1 MSKTR
6 NRKLYYLRKE
16 PCPKCRSRLRHPRKY
31 KSSTGKEYIT
41 SHCVRCLAN
50 KTKRFYNKDY
60 HAAYRAKNLE
70 KLRAY
75 QREYYY
81 PKHKD
86 RNCLSARRL
95 RERQVFN
102 DKAAIKAF
110 YEACPK
116 GYEVDHIVPL
126 NGKYV
131 SGLHTIN
138 NLQYLTISQ
147 NRSKSNKYLHDLA

>member
-1 MSKTR
+1 MKKF
-6 NRKLYYLRKE
+6 NRSLYYYKQE
-16 PCPKCRSRLRHPRKY
+16 PCRNCKSHVRRITDKRCIRCESNRYKKY
-31 KSSTGKEYIT
+31 
-41 SHCVRCLAN
+41 
-50 KTKRFYNKDY
+50 YNKDY
-60 HAAYRAKNLE
+60 HAQYRKTYDI
-70 KLRAY
+70 KTY
-75 QREYYY
+75 QRKYYKG
-81 PKHKD
+81 KHRT
-86 RNCLSARRL
+86 RNALNLSRL
-95 RERQVFN
+95 RQRLVFN

-131 SGLHTIN
+131 SGLHTIH

>member
-1 MSKTR
+1 MKGFKRS
-6 NRKLYYLRKE
+6 LYHLGKH
-16 PCPKCRSRLRHPRKY
+16 CHKCNSRVRRIKKCKQY
-31 KSSTGKEYIT
+31 YSGKPYIT
-41 SHCVRCLAN
+41 SYCVRCDIARN
-50 KTKRFYNKDY
+50 KKYRDPIYYKEWQNRNRERIRAWQRNYYKDK
-60 HAAYRAKNLE
+60 YRARNSL
-70 KLRAY
+70 Y
-75 QREYYY
+75 Q
-81 PKHKD
+81 
-86 RNCLSARRL
+86 RRL

-138 NLQYLTISQ
+138 NLQYLSISE
-147 NRSKSNKYLHDLA
+147 NRSKSNKYFYDMA